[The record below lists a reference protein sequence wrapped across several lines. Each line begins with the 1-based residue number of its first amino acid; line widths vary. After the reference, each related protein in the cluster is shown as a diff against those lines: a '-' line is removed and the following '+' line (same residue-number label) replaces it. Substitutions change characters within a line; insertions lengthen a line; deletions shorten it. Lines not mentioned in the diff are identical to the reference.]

1 MATLNLLYL
10 TCLDTQ
16 EWPRDELYMKVADQ
30 AGNRQVW
37 SKGTGIFESGVGV
50 GDTPGIYKSIPINGN
65 SATIRLYEDDTWPNG
80 DEFLGGNTVY
90 ASQAGSGLQEAYFT
104 REGANYILSYTVTA

>member
-16 EWPRDELYMKVADQ
+16 EWPRDELYMKMADQ
-30 AGNRQVW
+30 VGNREVW
-37 SKGTGIFESGVGV
+37 SKGTGTFSSGVGV
-50 GDTPGIYKSIPINGN
+50 GDTPRIDRSIPIVGN
-65 SATIRLYEDDTWPNG
+65 SAIIRLYEDDTWPSN
-80 DEFLGGNTVY
+80 DEYLGGNIVY
-90 ASQAGSGLQEAYFT
+90 ASQAGTGLKTASFT